1 MNHPHKFKDVI
12 IAWANGEE
20 IEFRDPNFS
29 TEWNPIKNPSWLA
42 DTEYRVKP
50 KPTESTITF
59 RVGVGVCDDGSFYTV
74 TADNTAEEQLI
85 QAEPSFIGW
94 ISDWELALLTKVEE

>member
-1 MNHPHKFKDVI
+1 MNQPHKFKDVI

-20 IEFRDPNFS
+20 IEFRDTNYS
-29 TEWNPIKNPSWLA
+29 MEWKPTKNPLWLA

-50 KPTESTITF
+50 KPVESTITF

-74 TADNTAEEQLI
+74 TADNKAEEQAI
-85 QAEPSFIGW
+85 QSGPSFINW
-94 ISDWELALLTKVEE
+94 ISDWESVLLMSVEE

>member
-1 MNHPHKFKDVI
+1 MNQPHKHKDVI

-29 TEWNPIKNPSWLA
+29 MEWAPIKAPSWLP

-50 KPTESTITF
+50 EPKESVHTF
-59 RVGVGVCDDGSFYTV
+59 RIGVGAIDDETFYTF
-74 TADNTAEEQLI
+74 TADTAEEEQTF
-85 QAEPSFIGW
+85 QSEPDFIGW
-94 ISDWELALLTKVEE
+94 ITDWTSFLLMKVEE

>member
-1 MNHPHKFKDVI
+1 MNQPHKFKDVI

-20 IEFRDPNFS
+20 IEYRDPNCS
-29 TEWNPIKNPSWLA
+29 MDWAPINTPSWFENI
-42 DTEYRVKP
+42 EYRVKP
-50 KPTESTITF
+50 KPTENTITF